1 MTGIGPDT
9 LKHILYPAMIFAFA
23 CVLIGLLLYN
33 LASKRKQKQLVGDN
47 PASKEA
53 GILAAR
59 QAIES
64 KGPNLD

>member
-9 LKHILYPAMIFAFA
+9 LKHIVYPAMIFAFL
-23 CVLIGLLLYN
+23 CVIIGMIVYN
-33 LASKRKQKQLVGDN
+33 RASKRKQRDLVGDN

-53 GILAAR
+53 GIAAAR

>member
-9 LKHILYPAMIFAFA
+9 LKHIVYPAMIFAFL
-23 CVLIGLLLYN
+23 CVIAGMLIYN
-33 LASKRKQKQLVGDN
+33 RASKRKQKELVGDN

-53 GILAAR
+53 GIAAAR